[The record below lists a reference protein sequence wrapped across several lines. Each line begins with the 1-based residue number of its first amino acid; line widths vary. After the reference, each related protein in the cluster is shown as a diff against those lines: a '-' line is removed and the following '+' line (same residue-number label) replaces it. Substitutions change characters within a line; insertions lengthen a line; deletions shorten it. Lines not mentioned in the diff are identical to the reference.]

1 MDGRVTIR
9 GPVMSEIPAA
19 AVLLA
24 VKPLAKRLIYARGL
38 YTLSEA
44 DLALLKALKQ
54 LIETT
59 TYAQETA
66 LRQAADLTSY
76 ELALLLGTLTLQSHP
91 SAAAAENSTDL
102 SAGW

>member
-1 MDGRVTIR
+1 
-9 GPVMSEIPAA
+9 MSEIPAA

-24 VKPLAKRLIYARGL
+24 VKPLAKRLIYTKGL
-38 YTLSEA
+38 YALSEA